1 MRTVRSGLPLAKR
14 SRAGVGIGKQRTTAT
29 FSVEGL
35 KELDAALGELGK
47 ATARNVMM
55 RALKKSAEPI
65 RDAAKSM
72 APRDR
77 GNLSES
83 ISITATSTARAG
95 KKAFAEAMKSGSS
108 VGDARAAAKAANKG
122 AKGKDTFAQVFVGPT
137 KGGRHGWF
145 NEFGTEKMA
154 AQPFMRPAFDVGAP
168 KALASLKDDLSTEI
182 EKARARAAKKALKRA
197 SQGA

>member
-1 MRTVRSGLPLAKR
+1 MARR
-14 SRAGVGIGKQRTTAT
+14 SRAGVGIGRQRTTAT
-29 FSVEGL
+29 FEIEGL

-55 RALKKSAEPI
+55 RALTKSAEPI

-72 APRDR
+72 APRDK
-77 GNLSES
+77 GTLAQ
-83 ISITATSTARAG
+83 SITISAKSVSRAG

-108 VGDARAAAKAANKG
+108 KGDAQAAAKAANKG
-122 AKGKDTFAQVFVGPT
+122 AKGKDTFSQVFVGPS
-137 KGGRHGWF
+137 GGVRHGYF
-145 NEFGTEKMA
+145 NEFGTENMA

-168 KALASLKDDLSTEI
+168 QSLASLKTDLAAEI

-197 SQGA
+197 ALGA

>member
-1 MRTVRSGLPLAKR
+1 MARRSG
-14 SRAGVGIGKQRTTAT
+14 AGVSAGRQRTTAS
-29 FSVEGL
+29 FNIEGL

-65 RDAAKSM
+65 KQAAIGM

-77 GNLSES
+77 GNLAQ
-83 ISITATSTARAG
+83 SITISAKSIARAG
-95 KKAFAEAMKSGSS
+95 KKAFAQAMKSGSS
-108 VGDARAAAKAANKG
+108 KGDAQAAAKAANKG
-122 AKGKDTFAQVFVGPT
+122 AKGKDTFSQVFVGPT
-137 KGGRHGWF
+137 LGGFHGWF

-168 KALASLKDDLSTEI
+168 KALDSLKDDLAAEI

>member
-1 MRTVRSGLPLAKR
+1 MAKR
-14 SRAGVGIGKQRTTAT
+14 SRAGVGIGRQRTTAT
-29 FSVEGL
+29 FEIEGL

-55 RALKKSAEPI
+55 RALTKSAEPI
-65 RDAAKSM
+65 RDAAKAM
-72 APRDR
+72 APRDK
-77 GNLSES
+77 GTLAQ
-83 ISITATSTARAG
+83 SITISAKSVSRAG

-108 VGDARAAAKAANKG
+108 KGDAQAAAKAANKG
-122 AKGKDTFAQVFVGPT
+122 AKGKDTFSQVFVGPS
-137 KGGRHGWF
+137 GGVRHGYF
-145 NEFGTEKMA
+145 NEFGTENMA

-168 KALASLKDDLSTEI
+168 QSLASLKTDLAAEI

>member
-1 MRTVRSGLPLAKR
+1 MARRSK
-14 SRAGVGIGKQRTTAT
+14 AGVGIGKQLTTAT
-29 FSVEGL
+29 FDVQGL
-35 KELDAALGELGK
+35 KELDAALAELGR

-83 ISITATSTARAG
+83 IEITTKSSARSG
-95 KKAFAEAMKSGSS
+95 KKAFAQAMKSGSS
-108 VGDARAAAKAANKG
+108 KGDAQAAARAANKG

-137 KGGRHGWF
+137 RGGSHGWF
-145 NEFGTEKMA
+145 NEFGTQNMT

-168 KALASLKDDLSTEI
+168 KALASLKSDLATEI